1 MSESTNPEPTTPEPT
16 RPGPGA
22 SAPDDSARSASSDDA
37 RATDP
42 KRGSDEPEL
51 ATTFAAQLAG
61 AAEKAGLGQIARDE
75 TLSSGDILKALG
87 GIRGLAEAILP
98 GLVFL
103 IVYTFAQD
111 LVLALVTSV
120 GLAAV
125 FTVIRLATRTPVTQA
140 FAGLI
145 AVAASAA
152 LALWTG
158 RGQDNFVLGLIT
170 NAAYVIALL
179 TSLLVKWPLLGL
191 AVGFLMGDGLAW
203 KTDKRKYRAMVLITV
218 CWLALFG
225 LRLVVQLPLFFAGNV
240 EALGV
245 TKLLM
250 GVPLYAILLVVSWLI
265 VRTVYPKTDTAAAR

>member
-1 MSESTNPEPTTPEPT
+1 MP
-16 RPGPGA
+16 A
-22 SAPDDSARSASSDDA
+22 DSAPRDA
-37 RATDP
+37 TPTAGTGDP
-42 KRGSDEPEL
+42 KGSRADEPEL

-103 IVYTFAQD
+103 IVYTFAKD
-111 LVLALVTSV
+111 LVLALVASV

-125 FTVIRLATRTPVTQA
+125 FTIIRLATRTPVTQA

-170 NAAYVIALL
+170 NAAYVVALL

-218 CWLALFG
+218 CWLALFA
-225 LRLVVQLPLFFAGNV
+225 LRLIVQLPLFFAGNV

-265 VRTVYPKTDTAAAR
+265 VRTVYPKVDTAKAR

>member
-1 MSESTNPEPTTPEPT
+1 VSDPTV
-16 RPGPGA
+16 PGPDDLA
-22 SAPDDSARSASSDDA
+22 SGDSAATRGA
-37 RATDP
+37 RRGVDP
-42 KRGSDEPEL
+42 KSDGTEPEL
-51 ATTFAAQLAG
+51 AATFAAQLAG

-75 TLSSGDILKALG
+75 TLSSRDILKALG

-103 IVYTFAQD
+103 IVYTFAAD

-125 FTVIRLATRTPVTQA
+125 FTIIRLATRTPVTQA

-170 NAAYVIALL
+170 NAAYVVALL

-203 KTDKRKYRAMVLITV
+203 RTDKRKYRAMVLITV

-225 LRLVVQLPLFFAGNV
+225 LRLLVQLPLFFAGNV

-265 VRTVYPKTDTAAAR
+265 VRTVYPKVDTAAAR